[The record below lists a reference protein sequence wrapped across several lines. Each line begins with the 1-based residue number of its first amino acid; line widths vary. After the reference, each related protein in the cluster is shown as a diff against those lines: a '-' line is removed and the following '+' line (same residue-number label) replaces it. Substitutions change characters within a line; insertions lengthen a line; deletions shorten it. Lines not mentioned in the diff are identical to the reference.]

1 MTNFPNNSGRID
13 PIRHFSL
20 PDSNIAERAT
30 RFVSEVAPQ
39 FLFYHSMRA
48 FLFADALGKRDGL
61 KYDRELLYLGAV
73 LHDVGLSESFP
84 GKERFEVEGADAARA
99 LVLEHGLAEEKAEII
114 WDAIALH
121 TTVAVALR
129 KQPEI
134 ALVALG
140 TALDVSGR
148 RLDEL
153 DPRTV
158 ADMLEVYPRSNFK
171 EAAFELLVSYA
182 KRHPKHLPFT
192 WMADV
197 ARTCPEVRC
206 PTIADV
212 IRSSPFK
219 E

>member
-1 MTNFPNNSGRID
+1 MTGIPTNSDQMD

-20 PDSNIAERAT
+20 PDSNLAKKAT
-30 RFVSEVAPQ
+30 RFVSEIVPP
-39 FLFYHSMRA
+39 FLFHHSMRA

-99 LVLEHGLAEEKAEII
+99 LVVEHGLAEEKAEII

-121 TTVAVALR
+121 TTVGVALR

-153 DPRTV
+153 DPRTLT
-158 ADMLEVYPRSNFK
+158 DILEVFPRSNFK
-171 EAAFELLVSYA
+171 QAAFELLVSYA
-182 KRHPKHLPFT
+182 KRHPQHLPFT

-197 ARTCPEVRC
+197 ARTRPEVRC

-219 E
+219 D

>member
-1 MTNFPNNSGRID
+1 MTDIPTNSDHMD
-13 PIRHFSL
+13 PIRHFAL
-20 PDSNIAERAT
+20 PDSSIADKAT
-30 RFVSEVAPQ
+30 KFVYETTPP

-73 LHDVGLSESFP
+73 LHDVGFSESFP

-99 LVLEHGLAEEKAEII
+99 LVLEHGYPEEKAEII

-158 ADMLEVYPRSNFK
+158 ADILESFPRSNFK
-171 EAAFELLVSYA
+171 EAAFEMLVSYA

-192 WMADV
+192 WLADV

-206 PTIADV
+206 PTVADV